1 MHCSYK
7 TVVHA
12 HPGVSNFSMDSTFV
26 GITVLHFFPPLLP
39 VFFCVHRVADDL
51 SIKVGDFGLA
61 RDVYSDN
68 YYRVQRSTKLPV
80 KWMPPE
86 TLHDGI
92 SNEKTDVVN

>member
-1 MHCSYK
+1 MHNT

-12 HPGVSNFSMDSTFV
+12 HQVLQTFSTFV
-26 GITVLHFFPPLLP
+26 GITDLFLFSPLLP
-39 VFFCVHRVADDL
+39 VLSVHRVADDL

-61 RDVYSDN
+61 RDVYSAD
-68 YYRVQRSTKLPV
+68 YYRVQRRCKLPV

>member
-1 MHCSYK
+1 M
-7 TVVHA
+7 T
-12 HPGVSNFSMDSTFV
+12 TIV
-26 GITVLHFFPPLLP
+26 GIAIIFFLP
-39 VFFCVHRVADDL
+39 VFSIHRVADDL

-61 RDVYSDN
+61 RDIYSAN

-92 SNEKTDVVN
+92 SNEKTDVVS

>member
-1 MHCSYK
+1 MC
-7 TVVHA
+7 VC
-12 HPGVSNFSMDSTFV
+12 VSICVCVCVRLTYPSAF
-26 GITVLHFFPPLLP
+26 HLLS
-39 VFFCVHRVADDL
+39 VHRVADDL